1 MTSHGIRAARFGTRL
16 VLIPVLLAWALT
28 ASPAA
33 AADRY
38 VLLVS
43 GASGGEPY
51 AARYDGWRTSLA
63 TTVRERLQVAP
74 DHFYQLA
81 EKPGNG
87 IEVADRTHIR
97 QAFGELREKM
107 KSDDLLVVVLIG
119 HGTFD
124 GVEAKFNLVGPDLDG
139 AEWAKLVDAVP
150 GPVVFVNTTAASFPF
165 LRKLTARGRIVVTAT
180 DSTAQR
186 YETIFPEFFIKAL
199 DDPAADADKD
209 GHVSIWE
216 AFQYAGAAV
225 RRWYGQH
232 GQLATERP
240 LLDDNGDGVGT
251 EADTPGADGAL
262 ARSTYFDAGST
273 GDATDSTL
281 DLLKKKQADLL
292 AQVNALKAQKT
303 SMPADQYGSQLETL
317 LVELARVSQQI
328 RMKANGVIG
337 STIPPARVPG
347 A

>member
-1 MTSHGIRAARFGTRL
+1 MARIGPLVVLVALFAFVAAM
-16 VLIPVLLAWALT
+16 P
-28 ASPAA
+28 SPAA
-33 AADRY
+33 GADHY
-38 VLLVS
+38 VLVVS
-43 GASGGEPY
+43 GISGGAPY
-51 AARYDGWRTSLA
+51 EARYNGWRTSLA
-63 TTVRERLQVAP
+63 TTVRERLHVAP

-81 EKPGNG
+81 EKPADG
-87 IEVADRTHIR
+87 IQLADRAHVR
-97 QAFGELREKM
+97 QAFDDLRQKM
-107 KSDDLLVVVLIG
+107 KPDDLLVVVLIG

-139 AEWAKLVDAVP
+139 AAWAALVDAVP
-150 GPVVFVNTTAASFPF
+150 GRVVFVNTTAASFPF

-199 DDPAADADKD
+199 DDAAADADKD

-216 AFQYAGAAV
+216 AFEYAGAAV
-225 RRWYGQH
+225 HRWYGQH

-251 EADTPGADGAL
+251 EADAPGTDGAL

-273 GDATDSTL
+273 GEATDSTI

-303 SMPADQYGSQLETL
+303 SMAPDQYGSQLEAL
-317 LVELARVSQQI
+317 LVQLARISQQI

-337 STIPPARVPG
+337 STIPPAHVQG